1 MRAITLLV
9 LLGAS
14 SVEGLKM
21 LKECASGCG
30 ANECCGTYYD
40 GEVCTDAG
48 CGMTAAATGNFVN
61 YKACGPLDLPVDD
74 TFVHKKAGGKIYEYD
89 PYGFE
94 CDPPGTAP
102 TPAPAPVTP
111 APVAVVTPVI
121 PAPLVTKAPVTVVPP
136 IGTTPT
142 AVVPTV
148 TTKKGTEEPLN
159 KYA

>member
-94 CDPPGTAP
+94 CDPPGAAP